1 VWNSGKHNATVT
13 AYAKR
18 AIPAG
23 LASPAN
29 AVGLITAM
37 QPETLMNGGV
47 MAKKY
52 KVYRISGEYT
62 DSAPLT
68 KALSYE
74 RAIKLQERFSKKSPH
89 LTFVVK

>member
-1 VWNSGKHNATVT
+1 
-13 AYAKR
+13 
-18 AIPAG
+18 
-23 LASPAN
+23 
-29 AVGLITAM
+29 
-37 QPETLMNGGV
+37 MNGGV

-74 RAIKLQERFSKKSPH
+74 RAIKLQERFSAKSPH